1 MLSDIR
7 YALRL
12 LRRSPGFTLA
22 AVLTLALGIGATTA
36 VYSVLYG
43 LLLRPLPVRDE
54 ASLAIAYATAQGIRD
69 NAPISYPKFLEWRAS
84 GAFEDV
90 AAMYPARIDLADGA
104 AERVDAAHVS
114 DNFFSVLGVGAA
126 LGRVFSETDR
136 DATETPAVI
145 SDVFWHRR
153 FSGNPS
159 ALGARLSAGDL
170 RLTSSE

>member
-1 MLSDIR
+1 MLTDAR

-36 VYSVLYG
+36 IYSVIYG

-54 ASLAIAYATAQGIRD
+54 ASLVVVYATARGIRD
-69 NAPISYPKFLEWRAS
+69 NAPISYPKFLEWRSS

-90 AAMYPARIDLADGA
+90 AAIHPARIDLADGA

-114 DNFFSVLGVGAA
+114 DNFFSVLGVRTA
-126 LGRVFSETDR
+126 LGRVFSESDR
-136 DATETPAVI
+136 AATETPVVI
-145 SDVFWHRR
+145 
-153 FSGNPS
+153 
-159 ALGARLSAGDL
+159 
-170 RLTSSE
+170 